1 MCVFFYLSSVDN
13 FFFGFEAKLEL
24 YKKKITIKNMIN
36 SDVKHVRFYER
47 PTRDFA
53 FTCVLSVDTY
63 VSLFSDK
70 FIKLPNLLLYST
82 LSKFSK

>member
-1 MCVFFYLSSVDN
+1 
-13 FFFGFEAKLEL
+13 
-24 YKKKITIKNMIN
+24 MIN
-36 SDVKHVRFYER
+36 RDVKHVRFYAR

-70 FIKLPNLLLYST
+70 FIKLPNLLLLWFSQIANSLT
-82 LSKFSK
+82 CEVGLKFSYLVQAFFSFLTSSLND